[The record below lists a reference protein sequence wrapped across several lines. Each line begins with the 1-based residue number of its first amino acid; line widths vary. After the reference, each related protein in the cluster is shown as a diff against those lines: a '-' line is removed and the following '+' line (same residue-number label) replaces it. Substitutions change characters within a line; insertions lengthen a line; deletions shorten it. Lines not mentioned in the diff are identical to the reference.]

1 MAHLSLKDKII
12 SKIRETDDPAL
23 LEEVSRLFEIQE
35 SESIYPVNEEQ
46 KKAIGEA
53 QDQIR
58 NNQTLTDDQA
68 DKDIDEWLKK

>member
-1 MAHLSLKDKII
+1 MVHLSLKDKII

-68 DKDIDEWLKK
+68 DKILMNG